1 MSTVSNVAGYASQQN
16 TNTDNSTPAPG
27 IGKEFES
34 FIRLLTAQIRNQDPL
49 SPMDSTQFVE
59 QLATFSTLEQQ
70 VRSNVNLESIATMI
84 YDMGSLIAGQWLG
97 KTVTFE
103 SSWIPYTGSDI
114 QFTAEVPAGTDHSA
128 LTVRDA
134 NGNIIWTE
142 KLTPG
147 ASSYSWD
154 GRTTNGQ
161 QVPVDSVLQFRIDTY
176 KDGQQTGSVAPRVVT
191 TVTSVG
197 SEDGTLRVGTSSKLS
212 AELGS
217 VQLFDKD

>member
-1 MSTVSNVAGYASQQN
+1 MSTVSNVAPTQTQQSSSSQAS
-16 TNTDNSTPAPG
+16 DSAPG

-49 SPMDSTQFVE
+49 SPLDSTQFVE

-70 VRSNVNLESIATMI
+70 VRSNVNLESIAKMI
-84 YDMGSLIAGQWLG
+84 YDMGTLVAGQWLG

-103 SSWIPYTGSDI
+103 SSWIPYTGSEI
-114 QFTAEVPAGTDHSA
+114 RFTAEVPAGTDHSA

-154 GRTTNGQ
+154 GRTTNGAP
-161 QVPVDSVLQFRIDTY
+161 VPVDSVLQFRIDTY
-176 KDGQQTGSVAPRVVT
+176 KDGQQTGSVAPRVIT

-197 SEDGTLRVGTSSKLS
+197 SEDGTMRVGTSSMLS
-212 AELGS
+212 TELGN
-217 VQLFDKD
+217 VQLYGNP